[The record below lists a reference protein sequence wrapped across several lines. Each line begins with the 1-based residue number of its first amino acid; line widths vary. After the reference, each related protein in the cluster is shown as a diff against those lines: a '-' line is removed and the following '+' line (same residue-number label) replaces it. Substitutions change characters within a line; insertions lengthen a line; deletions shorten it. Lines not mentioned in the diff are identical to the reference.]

1 MQPTRREKMIERG
14 LILTGQDAELLSQV
28 LEEVKTKVYAE
39 SEASLD
45 NSQAL
50 DTLVSYFRSGGKAVP
65 ERGSSHTHISPL
77 SNHLVLGTII
87 GRHGGC

>member
-1 MQPTRREKMIERG
+1 MIERG

-50 DTLVSYFRSGGKAVP
+50 DTLVSYFRSGGVP
-65 ERGSSHTHISPL
+65 ERGPSHTHISPL

>member
-1 MQPTRREKMIERG
+1 MIEKG
-14 LILTGQDAELLSQV
+14 LILTGDDAELLSEV
-28 LEEVKTKVYAE
+28 LEEVKTKVFAE

-50 DTLVSYFRSGGKAVP
+50 DTLVSCFRDAAKT
-65 ERGSSHTHISPL
+65 GSKKEACRTDTNPL
-77 SNHLVLGTII
+77 SKYLVLGTII